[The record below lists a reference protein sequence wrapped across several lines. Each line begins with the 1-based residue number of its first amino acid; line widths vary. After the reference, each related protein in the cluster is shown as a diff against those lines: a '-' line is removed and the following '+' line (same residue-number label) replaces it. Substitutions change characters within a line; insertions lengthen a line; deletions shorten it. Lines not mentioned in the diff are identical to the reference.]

1 MNALKILEP
10 NEHGR
15 DFVVGDLHGSLS
27 ALVTLLTGVHFDPKK
42 DRLISVGDLVD
53 RGPDSYGCLRLLREP
68 WFHAVLANHEQM
80 MIEAFDG
87 GYMGNFWIQNGG
99 YWGFTAHEECEKL
112 KAKRAGQIEALE
124 FEPTEL
130 SKEHFELNKLVRQLP
145 YLITVKLM
153 NGKQIHVLHAELPP
167 GKTVTDEDL
176 SSPEKVLA
184 LATTKDRDGGDCFL
198 WSRFHFAPFH
208 GADLSNQAKLLRTV
222 AYRYKGGTGP
232 YNDKLSHII
241 SGHTIL
247 ARPITMFGQTNIDT
261 GAYDSYGRHAGQNA
275 ALTMVQLD
283 TWKFYQ
289 ATEFEFRE
297 VQPLVI
303 NKADVAAM
311 HNFVV
316 NEPKPVPVT
325 PNTELG
331 SVIDKLAKG
340 TL

>member
-1 MNALKILEP
+1 
-10 NEHGR
+10 
-15 DFVVGDLHGSLS
+15 
-27 ALVTLLTGVHFDPKK
+27 
-42 DRLISVGDLVD
+42 
-53 RGPDSYGCLRLLREP
+53 
-68 WFHAVLANHEQM
+68 
-80 MIEAFDG
+80 
-87 GYMGNFWIQNGG
+87 
-99 YWGFTAHEECEKL
+99 
-112 KAKRAGQIEALE
+112 
-124 FEPTEL
+124 
-130 SKEHFELNKLVRQLP
+130 
-145 YLITVKLM
+145 
-153 NGKQIHVLHAELPP
+153 
-167 GKTVTDEDL
+167 
-176 SSPEKVLA
+176 
-184 LATTKDRDGGDCFL
+184 
-198 WSRFHFAPFH
+198 
-208 GADLSNQAKLLRTV
+208 
-222 AYRYKGGTGP
+222 
-232 YNDKLSHII
+232 
-241 SGHTIL
+241 
-247 ARPITMFGQTNIDT
+247 MFGQTNIDT